1 MALVTSK
8 DGFGCLHGIR
18 KSESGRELSLP
29 LLADNSL
36 RVCALSNEDEPEVLS
51 FLAARPVHTV
61 TMASFIRDNG
71 LVSPLHRGEFY
82 ACRGLSDELLGVA
95 LVGHTTLFEA
105 RAEGAIE
112 AFACLA
118 RECSRLHLLMGEQE
132 KVQRFWKYYALD
144 EERPRLLRDV
154 TVLEQRSP
162 CEQFAPIE
170 GLRPATLCDLE
181 GVLAIQASMIEEE
194 AGVSPLHADPAGFRR
209 RYARRVE
216 QGRVWVLVKD
226 DEFIFKADIISDT
239 PEAVYIEGVYVS
251 PRYRNQSYGRR
262 CLSQM
267 SNALLQQT
275 LAVSLFVD
283 VDNPRAL
290 AFYLR
295 SGYAFCSRYN
305 ILYF

>member
-8 DGFGCLHGIR
+8 DGFGCLHGIL
-18 KSESGRELSLP
+18 ESDKGREVSLP
-29 LLADNSL
+29 LFVDNSV
-36 RVCALSNEDEPEVLS
+36 RVSTLSNEDEPEVLA
-51 FLAARPVHTV
+51 FLAVRPVHTV

-71 LVSPLHRGEFY
+71 LVSPLHRGQFY
-82 ACRGLSDELLGVA
+82 ACRGPEDELLGVA
-95 LVGHTTLFEA
+95 LIGHTTLFEV
-105 RAEGAIE
+105 RSEQAIE

-118 RECSRLHLLMGEQE
+118 RECSQLHLLMGEQE
-132 KVQRFWKYYALD
+132 KVRSFWKYYALD

-154 TVLEQRSP
+154 TVLEQREP
-162 CEQFAPIE
+162 CEQFELIE
-170 GLRPATLCDLE
+170 GLRPATLSDLE
-181 GVLAIQASMIEEE
+181 GVLSIQASMIEEE
-194 AGVSPLHADPAGFRR
+194 AGVSPLQTDPEGFRR

-251 PRYRNQSYGRR
+251 PKYRNQRYGRR
-262 CLSQM
+262 CFSQM
-267 SNALLQQT
+267 SNALLKQT
-275 LAVSLFVD
+275 LALSLFVD
-283 VDNPRAL
+283 IDNPRAL

-295 SGYAFCSRYN
+295 SGYAFCSHYN

>member
-1 MALVTSK
+1 
-8 DGFGCLHGIR
+8 
-18 KSESGRELSLP
+18 
-29 LLADNSL
+29 
-36 RVCALSNEDEPEVLS
+36 
-51 FLAARPVHTV
+51 
-61 TMASFIRDNG
+61 
-71 LVSPLHRGEFY
+71 
-82 ACRGLSDELLGVA
+82 
-95 LVGHTTLFEA
+95 
-105 RAEGAIE
+105 
-112 AFACLA
+112 
-118 RECSRLHLLMGEQE
+118 LMGEQE

-170 GLRPATLCDLE
+170 GLRPAMLCDLE

-267 SNALLQQT
+267 SNTLLQQT